1 MPEPLLTRFMQPLL
15 AGRRVE
21 CFDLVADALQQ
32 GTSAQNLLCDVV
44 WPAENQVQRLYDDD
58 RISTAVEHVAT
69 RINRAVADQL
79 QPHLAR
85 PQRRG
90 TRVIVV
96 SADNKGEEIG
106 AQICAD
112 LFQSDGWDVFFLGG
126 GVPHD
131 EIHAMIGQHRPEL
144 LVIFGADTEAV
155 ASTRAM
161 IERIREIGACPTM
174 NVLVTGGIF
183 NRADGLWQEIGADSF
198 ADAPSEAVRKGNVL
212 GPRDPT
218 SAVRGIVKKRRRKRK
233 SAAVAMA

>member
-21 CFDLVADALQQ
+21 CFELVNDALQQ
-32 GTSAQNLLCDVV
+32 GVTAQSLLCEVV

-58 RISTAVEHVAT
+58 RISTAIEHVAT
-69 RINRAVADQL
+69 RINRAIADQL

-90 TRVIVV
+90 KRVIVL

-131 EIHAMIGQHRPEL
+131 EIHAMVGQHRPEL
-144 LVIFGADTEAV
+144 LVIFGADPEAV
-155 ASTRAM
+155 AATRAM

-174 NVLVTGGIF
+174 NVLVSGGIF
-183 NRADGLWQEIGADSF
+183 NRADGLWQEIGADAF
-198 ADAPSEAVRKGNVL
+198 AEAPADAVRTGNDL
-212 GPRDPT
+212 GPRDPAST
-218 SAVRGIVKKRRRKRK
+218 VRGIVKKRRRKRK
-233 SAAVAMA
+233 TAAAATA

>member
-15 AGRRVE
+15 AGRRAE
-21 CFDLVADALQQ
+21 CFELVADALRHGATAQ
-32 GTSAQNLLCDVV
+32 GLLCDVV
-44 WPAENQVQRLYDDD
+44 WPAESQVLRLYEDD
-58 RISTAVEHVAT
+58 RISIATEHVAT
-69 RINRAVADQL
+69 RINRAIADQL

-85 PQRRG
+85 PERRG

-112 LFQSDGWDVFFLGG
+112 LFQADGWDVVFLGG

-131 EIHAMIGQHRPEL
+131 EIHALVGQHRPEL
-144 LVIFGADTEAV
+144 LVIFGADPEAV
-155 ASTRAM
+155 AATRTL

-183 NRADGLWQEIGADSF
+183 NRAEGLWQEIGADAF
-198 ADAPSEAVRKGNVL
+198 ADSPAEAARKGAEL
-212 GPRDPT
+212 GPRDPA

-233 SAAVAMA
+233 AAATATA